1 MTPERRQNGRGHQ
14 EDAMPDTT
22 ANDKIQD
29 ERLGSL
35 QSSLDGENFEPG
47 AIPAGLLTTKPGPL
61 PPQGPRRKLPM
72 ATPESFV
79 CLRGPCRH
87 LMTTTSP
94 ADLENESYE
103 PVATD
108 RYCKALPGVLLE
120 LTEDSVYSCSDW
132 DPGEENPS
140 RKKRQETFLRSKL
153 GKACAEA
160 DAKRA
165 KDLANARAEIDARY
179 DERAEQRKLDEA
191 RKQINIDA
199 GNFEPQDE

>member
-1 MTPERRQNGRGHQ
+1 
-14 EDAMPDTT
+14 MPDTSE
-22 ANDKIQD
+22 NDKIQD

-35 QSSLDGENFEPG
+35 QSNLDGENFEPS

-61 PPQGPRRKLPM
+61 PGPGAKRKLPM

-79 CLRGPCRH
+79 CLRGPCRF

-103 PVATD
+103 PIATD

-132 DPGEENPS
+132 DPVVESHE
-140 RKKRQETFLRSKL
+140 RKKRQDTFMRSKL
-153 GKACAEA
+153 GKQCAEA
-160 DAKRA
+160 DKKRA
-165 KDLANARAEIDARY
+165 SDLAVARAEIDAKY

-191 RKQINIDA
+191 KKQINIDA
-199 GNFEPQDE
+199 GNFEPQEE